1 MFQYRLLIKAS
12 ACFSLP
18 WKQPL
23 MTEIPAEGEWEE
35 DAGTGAAAAERK
47 RELALERERQLAA
60 EKQQNEQP
68 TAITP
73 QQKVHRS
80 TAFHTMI

>member
-1 MFQYRLLIKAS
+1 
-12 ACFSLP
+12 
-18 WKQPL
+18 

-80 TAFHTMI
+80 AAFHTDLNLVSDFLF